1 MDKLEQASEGSVN
14 EDHFANNQ
22 KCARNAKRTIKTS
35 DMVLL
40 HIKLFAIA
48 ILDAHI
54 DCEFPLTLLSTAS
67 YAFFGCFSFHSL
79 RISCI
84 HNCRLSFYSHLT
96 SSSVLTGRLHHAIS
110 TCQLPMMSYF

>member
-40 HIKLFAIA
+40 LIKLFAIA

-54 DCEFPLTLLSTAS
+54 DCEFPLTHCSLPQATLSLVAS
-67 YAFFGCFSFHSL
+67 
-79 RISCI
+79 
-84 HNCRLSFYSHLT
+84 LSIL
-96 SSSVLTGRLHHAIS
+96 
-110 TCQLPMMSYF
+110 